1 MPIGIS
7 FQPKILLNK
16 HHFFSSL
23 RTLNCPSVIQTIVQ
37 DQQQHPVWGSYAQR
51 LLDPGA
57 GLWKYPSN
65 GGHDDKAHP
74 PIHPT
79 KFSAGE
85 SNWTPDH
92 HVNSLIHNLLPNL
105 FII

>member
-1 MPIGIS
+1 M
-7 FQPKILLNK
+7 
-16 HHFFSSL
+16 
-23 RTLNCPSVIQTIVQ
+23 Q

-105 FII
+105 FLLFSISTSHISCVILCKFSHGI

>member
-1 MPIGIS
+1 MQEQEGHS
-7 FQPKILLNK
+7 
-16 HHFFSSL
+16 
-23 RTLNCPSVIQTIVQ
+23 
-37 DQQQHPVWGSYAQR
+37 VWGEYAQR

-57 GLWKYPSN
+57 GLWRNPGN

-85 SNWTPDH
+85 TGWSQDH
-92 HVNSLIHNLLPNL
+92 HVSIIEIVKCFLATSVYCFFFCFFFFPFSLEFNV
-105 FII
+105 